1 MPPTSIVTVDPA
13 TEGRLASYPV
23 LDDEALDRSLE
34 RARSAALRWRDVPL
48 EARGDGLRAI
58 AGVLRSRSEELAVL
72 ATTEMGKPLAESR
85 AEVEKC
91 ALSCDWYASNAGRYL
106 VAEPAP
112 TEALD
117 SYVEFAPLG
126 VLLAIMPWNFPFWQV
141 FRAAVPALAAGNVM
155 LVKHAE
161 STTGCALAIQDVVLE
176 AGLEPG
182 VLSTIVIEVDRVA
195 GVIADPRIAAV
206 TLTGSTR
213 AGRAVAAAAGAA
225 LKKTV
230 LELGG
235 SDAFVVLADAE
246 LEAAAD
252 WAVRSRFQNAGQSCI
267 AAKRA
272 IVERPLLEAFTEA
285 LVRRVGELTLGDPRT
300 EGVSI
305 GPLARRDLRDQLARQ
320 VDESVAKGAVILT
333 GGRVPERPGWFY
345 EPTVLNQVEPGM
357 AVLEEEVFGPALPVL
372 AADDAEHALR
382 LANASSYGLGSA
394 VWTSDLAKGRQFA
407 SRLEAGHTAINGMTA
422 SDPRVPFGGVKESG
436 YGRELSHFGLR
447 EFVDIHA
454 VVLNPA
460 AGPGAPRPSDSE

>member
-300 EGVSI
+300 EGVSL